1 MNFDLRTHGSG
12 LPRTPF
18 LIVLNDR
25 IIRRV
30 VAFDTQAGTVE
41 RLAGA
46 GNDVIVLAHVGEA
59 YRKDYGDFRGL
70 ATVTEHGQVDA
81 WGKIESQDDLDA
93 QAGRWA

>member
-1 MNFDLRTHGSG
+1 MKFDLRTTS

-18 LIVLNDR
+18 LIVLDDR

-41 RLAGA
+41 RLAGV
-46 GNDVIVLAHVGEA
+46 DSLIVTAELGDAQRSV
-59 YRKDYGDFRGL
+59 YGDFRGL
-70 ATVTEHGQVDA
+70 ATLTEHGRIDV

-93 QAGRWA
+93 RRWA